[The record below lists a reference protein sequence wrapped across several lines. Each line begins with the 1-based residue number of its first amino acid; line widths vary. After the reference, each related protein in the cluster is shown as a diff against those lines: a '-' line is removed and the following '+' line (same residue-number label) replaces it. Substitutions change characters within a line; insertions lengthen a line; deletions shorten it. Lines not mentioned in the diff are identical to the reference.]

1 MVWLARHPS
10 CLESARSLLSKL
22 KDPLPAATE
31 EEELPQ
37 VSSLFL
43 FTLLKLAAG
52 QLTFPLH
59 LTEACRR
66 SAHFSCSPY

>member
-1 MVWLARHPS
+1 MGWVGRHPS

-37 VSSLFL
+37 VSLLFL
-43 FTLLKLAAG
+43 FTLLKLVG
-52 QLTFPLH
+52 RNFLVWIPWILI
-59 LTEACRR
+59 R
-66 SAHFSCSPY
+66 SA